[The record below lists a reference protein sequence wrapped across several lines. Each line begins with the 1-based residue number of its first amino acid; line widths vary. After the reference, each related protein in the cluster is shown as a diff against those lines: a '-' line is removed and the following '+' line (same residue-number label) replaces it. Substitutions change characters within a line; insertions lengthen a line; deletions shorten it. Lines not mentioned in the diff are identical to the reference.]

1 MFLILDF
8 TAGNESSKNF
18 VDLADL
24 VRHWPDHEAA
34 DGGEGHRV
42 GEVGPV
48 LRRLRVALAEDYND
62 GGGDD
67 DDNYDGVGGGDGK
80 DEDRDLAKEQQT
92 PNPPPQD
99 PDASPCFALEW
110 FQVMMKTT
118 TI

>member
-1 MFLILDF
+1 MFLILYF
-8 TAGNESSKNF
+8 TAGNKSSKNF

-48 LRRLRVALAEDYND
+48 LRRLRVALAEDCDD

-67 DDNYDGVGGGDGK
+67 DGDNDCVGGGDG
-80 DEDRDLAKEQQT
+80 EDGDLAKEQQT

-99 PDASPCFALEW
+99 PDASPCFALKW
-110 FQVMMKTT
+110 FQVMRKTT

>member
-24 VRHWPDHEAA
+24 VRHRPDHEAA
-34 DGGEGHRV
+34 DRGEGHRV
-42 GEVGPV
+42 GEVRPV

-99 PDASPCFALEW
+99 PDASPCFALKW
-110 FQVMMKTT
+110 FQAMMKTT

>member
-1 MFLILDF
+1 MFLILYF

-24 VRHWPDHEAA
+24 VRHRPDHEAA
-34 DGGEGHRV
+34 DRGEGHRV

-48 LRRLRVALAEDYND
+48 LRRLRVALAEDCDD

-67 DDNYDGVGGGDGK
+67 DSDNDCVGGGDG
-80 DEDRDLAKEQQT
+80 EDGDLAKEQQT

-99 PDASPCFALEW
+99 PDASPCFALKW